1 MGAGKWEGGM
11 GLIYNIM
18 AAGKDGGVWRA
29 FWGYLDGRIFLFG
42 VMIPNE
48 WLEYGAI
55 WRLYFVVKV

>member
-29 FWGYLDGRIFLFG
+29 LW
-42 VMIPNE
+42 
-48 WLEYGAI
+48 AI
-55 WRLYFVVKV
+55 WMGGYFCSGS